1 MITLKKIA
9 NAGAALSYYSEK
21 DDYYLEGGGAP
32 AAFYGHGAAE
42 LNLAGPMTSQRQAR
56 VFADVL
62 ANGGGKAGRH
72 TPGWDVT
79 FSAPKSVSV
88 AALMGGN
95 ERLIAAHERAVARA
109 LEWIEKHAIVTRQ
122 RGAGGEGYEWRH
134 GAGMVAA
141 TFRHS
146 TSREQEPQLH
156 THVVISNTTRDPLT
170 GEWRALDSRELY
182 RAQAEAGAIYAGE
195 LAAEARQLGYAV
207 EWRINDKGHPEME
220 LGSVPQAIRD
230 QFSSRRAQTD
240 AWLIAHGLTRE
251 TATAAQK
258 QEAALQTRRDK
269 EPADHTELRAQ
280 WLKQA
285 RAIGYEPTQRPLP
298 LPPVRD
304 PTKAAAAVVAV
315 RQAAEHLGERDARF
329 SVRALE
335 HAARLFA
342 EGRANSEQIRE
353 AIGDLAKKGELQH
366 RDVQER
372 ATGGRRTLTA
382 GFTTRAGIET
392 ETKMLRS
399 AEVLRSRA
407 ATIGG
412 PETAT
417 AGQLHRAAAEA
428 IRRTEITNG
437 REFGD
442 EQRTAT
448 TSILTEAKSIH
459 VLHGHAGTAK
469 TSSVLACVRDA
480 AEREGY
486 SVRAMAPTNA
496 AAQKLGDSIQATGH
510 STVAS
515 HLHRDALRSPF
526 DSDRAPPT
534 SGSKREL
541 WIVDEAGMVS
551 ARDMQRL
558 LSKAEREHA
567 SVVLVGDTK
576 QLGSVEAGEAFEQ
589 LRSKL
594 GSADLTDIKR
604 QQDPQLREA
613 VYDSLRGEVQAALSK
628 VPVIEAKTRVER
640 VAEITRQYMSQSSK
654 EREETLV
661 IAPGKDDREQIN
673 DAIRAARR
681 ERGELGRE
689 EVTITV
695 LEKSELTPAALRQ
708 AARYQP
714 GWILEADR
722 RYEFGPMRGERG
734 EVARIENGMVV
745 VKLQRGR
752 GEYEWKFD
760 PRKTSSFQV
769 YSGKRELAVA
779 EGDKLVAKAS
789 LDAEK
794 IHGGGD
800 AVIKTGTP
808 LDVVAVKDR
817 EIIVRDAGGVEMA
830 IARNTPQQLDYGYAQ
845 TVHQAQGQDYAKAI
859 GHLESRRENLSS
871 LKSMYVA
878 LSRAREKFTVVT
890 DNRDALA
897 ATLERNTGQ
906 KATALVRPNE
916 QTVTA
921 PYELGKLAE
930 YREPQGPA
938 PTPPE
943 PSTAPTP
950 ESVSVAPEPLPEIAG
965 SPTPTPEPVPATPE
979 PQPEVTD
986 SPAPA
991 PEPGHEPSHDDGPA
1005 WG

>member
-1 MITLKKIA
+1 MITVSKIA
-9 NAGAALSYYSEK
+9 NAASALSYYSEK
-21 DDYYLEGGGAP
+21 DDYYREGGGAP
-32 AAFYGHGAAE
+32 AAFAGRGAAE
-42 LNLAGPMTSQRQAR
+42 LGLSGPMTSQRQAK
-56 VFADVL
+56 VFAGVL
-62 ANGGGKAGRH
+62 ANGGGNAGRH

-88 AALMGGN
+88 AALVGGDD
-95 ERLIAAHERAVARA
+95 RLIVAHERAVARA
-109 LEWIEKHAIVTRQ
+109 LEHIEKHAIVTRQ
-122 RGAGGEGYEWRH
+122 RGAGGEGYEWRR

-141 TFRHS
+141 TFRHT
-146 TSREQEPQLH
+146 TSREQDPQLH
-156 THVVISNTTRDPLT
+156 THTVITNTTRDPAT
-170 GEWRALDSRELY
+170 GEWRALVSRELY
-182 RAQAEAGAIYAGE
+182 RAQAEAGAIYTTE
-195 LAAEARQLGYAV
+195 LAAEARRFGYAV
-207 EWRINDKGHPEME
+207 EVRIDAQGHPQME
-220 LGSVPQAIRD
+220 LGDVPQAIRD
-230 QFSSRRAQTD
+230 QFSARAQQVEARLAD
-240 AWLIAHGLTRE
+240 RGLTRAN
-251 TATAAQK
+251 ATAAQK
-258 QEAALQTRRDK
+258 QEATLQTRADK
-269 EPADHTELRAQ
+269 EPTDHAELRTK
-280 WLKQA
+280 WREQA
-285 RAIGYEPTQRPLP
+285 RASDYEPTQRPLP

-304 PTKAAAAVVAV
+304 PTKAAVVAV

-329 SVRALE
+329 SARALE
-335 HAARLFA
+335 HEARLFA

-353 AIGDLAKKGELQH
+353 AIGELAKKGELQH

-372 ATGGRRTLTA
+372 AAGGRRALTA
-382 GFTTRAGIET
+382 GFTTRTGIET
-392 ETKMLRS
+392 ETKMLRA

-412 PETAT
+412 PENAT

-428 IRRTEITNG
+428 IRRTEISND

-442 EQRTAT
+442 EQRAAT

-496 AAQKLGDSIQATGH
+496 AAQKLGDSIQAAGH
-510 STVAS
+510 STIAS

-534 SGSKREL
+534 SGGKREL

-613 VYDSLRGEVQAALSK
+613 VYDSLRGEVRAALSK
-628 VPVIEAKTRVER
+628 VPVIEAKTRAER
-640 VAEITRQYMSQSSK
+640 VAEITRQYMSQPSK

-661 IAPGKDDREQIN
+661 LAPGKDDREQIN
-673 DAIRAARR
+673 DAIRATRR

-689 EVTITV
+689 ATITI
-695 LEKSELTPAALRQ
+695 LEKSDLTPAALRQ

-734 EVARIENGMVV
+734 EVARIENGKVV
-745 VKLQRGR
+745 VKLQRGG

-800 AVIKTGTP
+800 AVIKNGTP

-830 IARNTPQQLDYGYAQ
+830 IARNTPQQLDYSYAQ

-906 KATALVRPNE
+906 KATALERPNE
-916 QTVTA
+916 QTVTAPTA

-930 YREPQGPA
+930 YREPQGLA

-950 ESVSVAPEPLPEIAG
+950 EPASVAPEPLPEIAG
-965 SPTPTPEPVPATPE
+965 SPTPMPEHVPATPE
-979 PQPEVTD
+979 PPPEITD